1 MDGFAPGQEVRLT
14 KDVVN
19 DGTMHGS
26 ERGQAL
32 VSCGSTGFIKQKGW
46 FLDDPVYDVH
56 FLDIDQLI
64 GCREH
69 ELIAV
74 ETPWTAPAFS
84 KGSKIKSKGD
94 LTSEGQVIV
103 PASQKGFIETMRY
116 DRELGYLYEVNFEGA
131 ERYYLLL
138 ESQLEKS

>member
-26 ERGQAL
+26 ERGEAL
-32 VSCGSTGFIKQKGW
+32 VSCGSVGFIKQKGW
-46 FLDDPVYDVH
+46 FLNDPVYDVH
-56 FLDIDQLI
+56 FLDLDQII

-74 ETPWTAPAFS
+74 ETPWTPPAFA
-84 KGSKIKSKGD
+84 KGDKIKSKGD
-94 LTSEGQVIV
+94 LTAKGEVIV
-103 PASQKGFIETMRY
+103 AANQKGFVETMRY
-116 DRELGYLYEVNFEGA
+116 DREHGYLYETNFDGA
-131 ERYYLLL
+131 EQFYLLK
-138 ESQLEKS
+138 ETQLAEL